1 MSALLARILDALATF
16 PGEWLTPWAIAR
28 YLDAPADEVVAAVRT
43 LAAEG
48 RVEVNR
54 GVCRGSEVEEYKAP
68 RGARGGAK

>member
-54 GVCRGSEVEEYKAP
+54 GV
-68 RGARGGAK
+68 